1 MERMDLGGA
10 YNVKLIF
17 NSCIFKLHDKKYI
30 MTRFCNL
37 QEKTID
43 GNNTYEF
50 NNSLKLF
57 TLDDLKDL
65 NLNIIDEVKDE
76 QYEDPRV
83 LVHDNKIYVGCAN
96 YQLNNV
102 NYIHQKILVF
112 DDKFNH
118 IHNIHPVYDGNEKNC
133 FDNTKHQKNWTYF
146 IKDGKLMCV
155 YKMYPHTVLEIDFD
169 GTIVSEYI
177 SHNNITKTWKF
188 GECRMGTNPILKDG
202 YYHNFFHSSI
212 SWRNPKRQYVMGY
225 YKFESEPPFKIVE
238 ISREPILWGN
248 ESDFRFLPKQ
258 NPIVVFP
265 CGVICENNQFHISF
279 GLNDEKTGI
288 IKL

>member
-1 MERMDLGGA
+1 MAKMLNIPIEQITEKESENL
-10 YNVKLIF
+10 
-17 NSCIFKLHDKKYI
+17 
-30 MTRFCNL
+30 CNL

-57 TLDDLKDL
+57 TLDSLKDL

-102 NYIHQKILVF
+102 NYIHQKIIVF

-169 GTIVSEYI
+169 GTIVVPKSG
-177 SHNNITKTWKF
+177 HQFAVDVKF
-188 GECRMGTNPILKDG
+188 HRASG
-202 YYHNFFHSSI
+202 
-212 SWRNPKRQYVMGY
+212 
-225 YKFESEPPFKIVE
+225 IV
-238 ISREPILWGN
+238 SCYGN
-248 ESDFRFLPKQ
+248 MVPRIQL
-258 NPIVVFP
+258 
-265 CGVICENNQFHISF
+265 HR
-279 GLNDEKTGI
+279 TTA
-288 IKL
+288 